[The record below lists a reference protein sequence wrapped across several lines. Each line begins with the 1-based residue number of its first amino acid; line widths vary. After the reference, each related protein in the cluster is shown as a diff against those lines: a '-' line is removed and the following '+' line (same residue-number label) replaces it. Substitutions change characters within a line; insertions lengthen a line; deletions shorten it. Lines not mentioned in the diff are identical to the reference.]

1 VNAEASQS
9 PLQGD
14 WSEFCIKQVKLP
26 FKELRVQMKSEE
38 YAFTCDMGEESYALR
53 VVLSGHFICMTA
65 TQY

>member
-1 VNAEASQS
+1 MQKQVSRHCKVTGSNF
-9 PLQGD
+9 G
-14 WSEFCIKQVKLP
+14 IKQVKVQ
-26 FKELRVQMKSEE
+26 FKVLRVQMKSEE